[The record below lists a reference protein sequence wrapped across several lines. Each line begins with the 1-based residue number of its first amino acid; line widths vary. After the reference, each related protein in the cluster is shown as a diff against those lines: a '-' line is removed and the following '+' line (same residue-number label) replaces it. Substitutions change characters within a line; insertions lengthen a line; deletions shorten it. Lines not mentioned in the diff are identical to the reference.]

1 LLDLLLDYDALAP
14 RILDGA
20 LGEVLARATAREEA
34 AAADQTAPMPAP
46 VQPADEEGEF

>member
-20 LGEVLARATAREEA
+20 LGEVLARTRKEAEGEQAQEEA
-34 AAADQTAPMPAP
+34 
-46 VQPADEEGEF
+46 